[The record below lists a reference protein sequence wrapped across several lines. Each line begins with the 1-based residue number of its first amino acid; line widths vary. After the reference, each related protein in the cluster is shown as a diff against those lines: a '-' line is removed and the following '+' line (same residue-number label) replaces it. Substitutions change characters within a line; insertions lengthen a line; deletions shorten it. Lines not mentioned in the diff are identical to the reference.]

1 MRAVTAKQQAR
12 TLAVDGATRTVAST
26 AAKAKGSCDCPMPTY
41 STQAHFKNDLRKRE
55 TNQRSA
61 RRKRGTPQTV
71 VTHARQLGVIYAR
84 RLGETTLILG
94 RFTLH
99 SVLSS
104 DLCPVF
110 SVLRSLFCFLYSPT
124 FCLLSSVFSPFLSR
138 SSSPPQ
144 SLSRRLDNSTSHRP
158 IRLCI
163 DLRDLASTRS
173 RRCDLSRSQSRSRRR
188 YRR

>member
-1 MRAVTAKQQAR
+1 MSNANVQYTGPFR
-12 TLAVDGATRTVAST
+12 
-26 AAKAKGSCDCPMPTY
+26 
-41 STQAHFKNDLRKRE
+41 NDLKKRE

-110 SVLRSLFCFLYSPT
+110 SVLCPVFFILRHSV
-124 FCLLSSVFSPFLSR
+124 FCLLSSLLSHLSLSLSLSLSLFCTFLSR

-144 SLSRRLDNSTSHRP
+144 SLSRRLGHSKSHRP
-158 IRLCI
+158 IRA
-163 DLRDLASTRS
+163 RFEHRPSASTRS
-173 RRCDLSRSQSRSRRR
+173 RRCDLSRSQSRSTRR
-188 YRR
+188 YRP